1 MPSEEADYYE
11 DEEVGSDDDD
21 DDYEDEEEDQDDLS
35 EKDEDDDDDR
45 HDDGHNDRRSSNEE
59 EEAYDG
65 QRSDEHPERRSRS
78 KLRGTGVGRASSATS
93 SDEEGAREALE
104 VLRRAPVQLDP
115 IEHRL
120 RVTAATSSDTVIPE
134 EAHREE
140 PRPPSSRQIK
150 PQQQR
155 SMAWANDL
163 D

>member
-120 RVTAATSSDTVIPE
+120 RVTAATSSDIAIPE

-140 PRPPSSRQIK
+140 PRPPPSRQIK